1 MSQRPPRRSTRARF
15 VPLALIVLLGG
26 AVLLRPGDDGGA
38 LLLANPDRAR
48 VAELRAAFD
57 ALPEAPLVLVGLDA
71 DLGTYPEIQ
80 VAVRAALADL
90 LARDARLAVVSF
102 SPEGRAIAGAELDR
116 LRRDGVGA
124 DQLLDLGFIAGAE
137 AGMVRAVTDLLPTG
151 SEGPMADAIRETGT
165 GIAAFGLVLVVGGTE
180 LGPRTWVEQVG
191 TRLPSLPIAAIVPTF
206 AQPEL
211 APYLRTGQL
220 VALLATLRD
229 GAAYAAD
236 VGGGGEGAPDRVP
249 SALAMLVGLL
259 VALGALG
266 RTVAA
271 SLWGIA
277 PGPDDSAGTSGRHR
291 GTGQETETE
300 ADADATT
307 GDKAAADADAATDA
321 SGAGAEDATDADA
334 GSAAGPTEGPRPA
347 SATEPE
353 GESR

>member
-1 MSQRPPRRSTRARF
+1 MTQRRPGRLTPARLA
-15 VPLALIVLLGG
+15 PLALLVLLGA

-48 VAELRAAFD
+48 ADELQAAFA

-71 DLGTYPEIQ
+71 DLGTYPEIR

-102 SPEGRAIAGAELDR
+102 TPEGRAIAGAELDR

-137 AGMVRAVTDLLPTG
+137 AGMVRAVTAIVPAGAEG
-151 SEGPMADAIRETGT
+151 SIADALREADAGM
-165 GIAAFGLVLVVGGTE
+165 AAFGLVLVVGGTE

-229 GAAYAAD
+229 GAAYVAD
-236 VGGGGEGAPDRVP
+236 VGGGGDAAPDQVP
-249 SALAMLVGLL
+249 SALAMLLGML

-266 RTVAA
+266 RSVAA
-271 SLWGIA
+271 NLWG
-277 PGPDDSAGTSGRHR
+277 PTRGPDDLTGRSGRQ
-291 GTGQETETE
+291 GDDGDETVT
-300 ADADATT
+300 DAE
-307 GDKAAADADAATDA
+307 GDAAAGGRTATDEDAATHA
-321 SGAGAEDATDADA
+321 AGAAP
-334 GSAAGPTEGPRPA
+334 S
-347 SATEPE
+347 SEPE
-353 GESR
+353 GDAR

>member
-1 MSQRPPRRSTRARF
+1 MSQRPARRSTRARL
-15 VPLALIVLLGG
+15 VPLALISLLGV

-48 VAELRAAFD
+48 AEEMQAAFA

-71 DLGTYPEIQ
+71 DLGTYPEIR

-90 LARDARLAVVSF
+90 LARDAQLAVVSF
-102 SPEGRAIAGAELDR
+102 TPEGRAIAGAELDR
-116 LRRDGVGA
+116 LGRDGVEA

-137 AGMVRAVTDLLPTG
+137 AGMVRAVTDLLPAG
-151 SEGPMADAIRETGT
+151 ADGPVADAVREGDA
-165 GIAAFGLVLVVGGTE
+165 GMAAFGLVLVVGGTE

-229 GAAYAAD
+229 GAAFAAD
-236 VGGGGEGAPDRVP
+236 VGAGGEGAPDRVP
-249 SALAMLVGLL
+249 SALAMLLGML

-266 RTVAA
+266 RSVAA

-277 PGPDDSAGTSGRHR
+277 PGPEDSTGASVQGTSAGHGS
-291 GTGQETETE
+291 ET
-300 ADADATT
+300 D
-307 GDKAAADADAATDA
+307 ADADAATDEPEA
-321 SGAGAEDATDADA
+321 DADA
-334 GSAAGPTEGPRPA
+334 SSAATPPDDPGTGPPA
-347 SATEPE
+347 PSTEPE
-353 GESR
+353 GDAR